1 MARMKQTARKCTGG
15 KAPRKQLATQPARV
29 HLLQEVAR
37 ILITII
43 QELWHSVRF
52 VSTRKARIF

>member
-1 MARMKQTARKCTGG
+1 M
-15 KAPRKQLATQPARV
+15 
-29 HLLQEVAR
+29 QEVAR
-37 ILITII
+37 SPIAIV